1 MFNLFRAAEK
11 VGSDLIQEAIGQFES
26 IAEKIE
32 AGKAG
37 VRHNREFIAGN
48 EQQIASLQSENKA
61 LHTDATRGEAV
72 AAKLRALI
80 S

>member
-32 AGKAG
+32 AG